1 MKYTIN
7 KTDINLDINQEIIGD
22 DTVDYCHRDLVQA
35 SQNWYSKGY
44 CVLKVPE
51 DFIQSIRKNTLH
63 YLNGVN
69 KKLSLPELPKI
80 ERYHQ
85 FIRSN
90 EHHLEYIREVGKHIK
105 PDELGLDQTVLAKIV
120 KKACGI
126 EESRGINCKD
136 LCDIRLFRPFLSSK
150 MDNNPLHRDTW
161 LPVLN
166 NCVNIYIPVAGSNE
180 NSSLAL
186 IPGSHLWERNKVSRT
201 KDNAKI
207 KGIQYGLPSVA
218 EIQTEYEVIRPHMA
232 NDEILIFSSNIIHG
246 GSVNLNKE
254 ITRCSIEIR
263 FWEN

>member
-1 MKYTIN
+1 M
-7 KTDINLDINQEIIGD
+7 
-22 DTVDYCHRDLVQA
+22 DYCHRDLVQA
-35 SQNWYSKGY
+35 SQNLHSKGC

-69 KKLSLPELPKI
+69 KKLSLPKLPKI

-90 EHHLEYIREVGKHIK
+90 KHHLEYIREVGKHIK

-126 EESRGINCKD
+126 EESRGINFKD

-150 MDNNPLHRDTW
+150 MDNTPLHRDTC

-166 NCVNIYIPVAGSNE
+166 NCVNIYIPVAGSNG
-180 NSSLAL
+180 NRSLAL
-186 IPGSHLWERNKVSRT
+186 IPGSHLWERNKVSGT
-201 KDNAKI
+201 KGNAKI

-246 GSVNLNKE
+246 GSVHLNKE